1 MRSRGCSCVM
11 VLERFFRV
19 FFGGDEGISKA
30 LDGGGVLRS
39 SNGGWFSAAAFFG
52 RAADR
57 LTIEAALILS
67 IQEKPLLFFPS
78 NEVRFK
84 NVTREMC

>member
-1 MRSRGCSCVM
+1 MRSRGCLCIM

-30 LDGGGVLRS
+30 LDGGGVLMS
-39 SNGGWFSAAAFFG
+39 SNGGWLSAAFLG

-67 IQEKPLLFFPS
+67 VQEKRLLLFFLS
-78 NEVRFK
+78 MKFASK
-84 NVTREMC
+84 T